1 VKCCDITTGK
11 LRTSAQLQ
19 RLTNTPDGG
28 GGFTTSW
35 ATYATVRTWFRP
47 LSGSERMRADRL
59 EATTRNRVIM
69 RYRAD
74 VRPADRVVAEG
85 REYQIR
91 AIIDLELRKKFIE
104 LDLDA
109 GAAT

>member
-1 VKCCDITTGK
+1 
-11 LRTSAQLQ
+11 
-19 RLTNTPDGG
+19 
-28 GGFTTSW
+28 
-35 ATYATVRTWFRP
+35 
-47 LSGSERMRADRL
+47 
-59 EATTRNRVIM
+59 M